1 MGAVGE
7 LQYEVFQYRM
17 RNEYNVEVALE
28 PIGER
33 VPRWLKHEQ
42 VDPSMYDERNMLV
55 RDRSDNYVVLF
66 KNEFSMNWFK
76 DNHPDIE
83 LIDLFDVNQYD
94 QTT

>member
-1 MGAVGE
+1 
-7 LQYEVFQYRM
+7 
-17 RNEYNVEVALE
+17 
-28 PIGER
+28 
-33 VPRWLKHEQ
+33 
-42 VDPSMYDERNMLV
+42 MYDERNMLV

-66 KNEFSMNWFK
+66 KNDFSLNWFK